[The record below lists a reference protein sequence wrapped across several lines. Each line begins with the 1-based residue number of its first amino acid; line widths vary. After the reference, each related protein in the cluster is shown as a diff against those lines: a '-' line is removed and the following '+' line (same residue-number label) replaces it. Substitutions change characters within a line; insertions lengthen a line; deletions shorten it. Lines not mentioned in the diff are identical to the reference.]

1 MNNKLYKLMNW
12 PEIEEIIYSDGDD
25 PHRILGAHK
34 VGSNLLI
41 QTFYP
46 MAEEIEVVPSTG
58 TKKYKMELAD
68 EAGFYAAL
76 VPYKEGFK
84 YKYRIKLE
92 NGDIKEIY
100 DAYNFDGRMDREDFI
115 KFNSGMHYNIYEKFG
130 AHLMEIDGVKGCAF
144 AVWAP
149 DAARVSVIGDFNDW
163 DGRVNQMRRVDH
175 DGVFEIFIPGAA
187 EGDGYQFEVKTK
199 GGVIFKRP
207 DPYGYAFKDKESQV
221 SKITSLG
228 DIKWNDSAFIKNRTK
243 FNRDSDP
250 LSICELSLESFAA
263 KHKNHIPD
271 YEELAKEILSYV
283 QDHGFNTI
291 ELKPVMEHIQ
301 GHPFH
306 ITGFFAI
313 QNKYGDPVGFK
324 KFVNIMHEAG
334 IRVIMDFVTTFFPKL
349 QCGLNSFD
357 GQALYEYPDPRMG
370 VHPRTG
376 DLIFDFGRKQVTNFL
391 LSSALFWVSTFHLDG
406 LRVADIAKILYLDYD
421 RKPGQWIPNMYGG
434 NENLEAKDFLCNFN
448 AVLKQAYPGL
458 LTLTKETS
466 CWPRVTGELDDGG
479 LGFDYKWNNGWTKD
493 FLDYIQNDPLFRSG
507 NHNELTF
514 SLVYCYTERF
524 VLAFT
529 HEEIGKGLEG
539 LYDLMPGD
547 TAQKMA
553 GVRLA
558 ISYLMTHPGKKM
570 IYMDPNE
577 LSIDNA
583 VFLENMIH
591 SLNEIYYSRPALYQI
606 DTNDS
611 GFEWINSMAAEE
623 CMMSFMR
630 KGESDKDMLI
640 IVVNMAGVD
649 RTFEVGV
656 PADGK
661 YYEIFN
667 SDDTCYGGSGM
678 VNPGRI
684 EADFSEAD
692 GRPYSIPV
700 KVASSSLAIFSYTPY
715 TTQEKKIRKIREE
728 EANNKMQEREKTLR
742 ELKNRQEKEEAELLK
757 ELHERYEKELAAQEE
772 AIEKKYE
779 QIEEERISSIVSEA
793 ALKSISGGKK
803 TAAKKTATPK
813 TAAKGQKTAASKSA
827 VKKAPAKKTTRK
839 TSGTKTSN
847 TKTNKKDDNK

>member
-34 VGSNLLI
+34 VGSNYLI

-46 MAEEIEVVPSTG
+46 SAEEITVVPETG
-58 TKKYKMELAD
+58 TKTYPMELAD
-68 EAGFYAAL
+68 EVGFYAAL
-76 VPYKEGFK
+76 IPFKEGIK
-84 YKYRIKLE
+84 YKYRIKMAD
-92 NGDIKEIY
+92 GTVKEVH
-100 DAYNFDGRMDREDFI
+100 DAYNFEPQMNREDFI
-115 KFNSGMHYNIYEKFG
+115 KFNSGIHYRIFEKLG
-130 AHLMEIDGVKGCAF
+130 AHLRKADGIDGCNF

-149 DAARVSVIGDFNDW
+149 DATRVSVIGDFNDF
-163 DGRVNQMRRVDH
+163 DGRVNQMKCVDH
-175 DGVFEIFIPGAA
+175 SGVFEIFIPDAK
-187 EGDGYQFEVKTK
+187 EGQSYQYEIKTK
-199 GGVIFKRP
+199 GGVIFRRP
-207 DPYGYAFKDKESQV
+207 DPYGYGFADKEHTV
-221 SKITSLG
+221 SKIVNVG
-228 DIKWNDSAFIKNRTK
+228 EFKWTDQTFIKERVK
-243 FNRDSDP
+243 FNRDEDP
-250 LSICELSLESFAA
+250 LSICEISIDSFAA

-271 YEELAKEILSYV
+271 YKELALDILSYV
-283 QDHGFNTI
+283 KDHSFNAI
-291 ELKPVMEHIQ
+291 ELQPIMEHIP
-301 GHPFH
+301 GHPYH
-306 ITGFFAI
+306 ITGYFSV
-313 QNKYGDPVGFK
+313 QGKYGNPEGFME
-324 KFVNIMHEAG
+324 FINIMHDAG
-334 IRVIMDFVTTFFPKL
+334 IKVFMDFVATLFPKV
-349 QCGLNSFD
+349 QCGLNAFD

-391 LSSALFWVSTFHLDG
+391 LTSALFWIEKFHLDG
-406 LRVADIAKILYLDYD
+406 LRAADVAKILYLDYD
-421 RKPGQWIPNMYGG
+421 RKPGQWVPNMYGG

-448 AVLKQAYPGL
+448 HLLKKEFPGII
-458 LTLTKETS
+458 TMTKETS
-466 CWPRVTGELDDGG
+466 CWPRVTGELEDGG

-514 SLVYCYTERF
+514 SLIYCYTERF
-524 VLAFT
+524 ILAFT
-529 HEEIGKGLEG
+529 HEDIGKGMEG
-539 LYDLMPGD
+539 LYELMPGD
-547 TAQKMA
+547 SSQKMA

-558 ISYLMTHPGKKM
+558 VSYAMSHPGKKM
-570 IYMDPNE
+570 FYMDPSA

-591 SLNEIYYSRPALYQI
+591 SLNEVYYEHPAMHKI

-630 KGESDKDMLI
+630 KTEKENERLI
-640 IVVNMAGVD
+640 VVVNMAGVD

-656 PADGK
+656 PSDGK

-667 SDDTCYGGSGM
+667 SDDTSFGGGGL

-684 EADFSEAD
+684 EASFSEAD

-700 KVASSSLAIFSYTPY
+700 KVAATSLAIFSYTPY

-728 EANNKMQEREKTLR
+728 EAYNKQAEREKTLR
-742 ELKNRQEKEEAELLK
+742 DLKEKQEKEEAKLLK

-793 ALKSISGGKK
+793 ALKSITGGKK
-803 TAAKKTATPK
+803 TAAKKGSAKTTTGRKTGTAKKSAGTRSTAKKATPNNNE
-813 TAAKGQKTAASKSA
+813 
-827 VKKAPAKKTTRK
+827 KKE
-839 TSGTKTSN
+839 
-847 TKTNKKDDNK
+847 DNK

>member
-46 MAEEIEVVPSTG
+46 QAVEITVVPESG
-58 TKKYKMELAD
+58 TKTYKMELAD
-68 EAGFYAAL
+68 EAGFFAVL
-76 VPYKEGFK
+76 IPLKEGTK

-92 NGDIKEIY
+92 SGDTKEIY
-100 DAYNFDGRMDREDFI
+100 DAYNFDPEMDREDFI
-115 KFNSGMHYNIYEKFG
+115 KYNSGIHYSIHEKLG
-130 AHLMEIDGVKGCAF
+130 AHVKTIDGVIGTSF

-149 DAARVSVIGDFNDW
+149 DAARVSVIGDFNGW
-163 DGRVNQMRRVDH
+163 DGRVNQMKRVDQS
-175 DGVFEIFIPGAA
+175 GVFEIFIPGAVD
-187 EGDGYQFEVKTK
+187 GDAYQFEIKTK

-207 DPYGYAFKDKESQV
+207 DPYGYAFKDKEFTT
-221 SKITSLG
+221 SKIVE
-228 DIKWNDSAFIKNRTK
+228 IKEFKWSDSAFVKNRLK

-250 LSICELSLESFAA
+250 LSICEINIDAFAA
-263 KHKNHIPD
+263 RHTNHIPD
-271 YEELAKEILSYV
+271 YKELASDILSYV

-291 ELKPVMEHIQ
+291 ELQPIMEHIY
-301 GHPFH
+301 GHPYH
-306 ITGFFAI
+306 ITGFFAV
-313 QNKYGDPVGFK
+313 QGRYGTPDGFME
-324 KFVNIMHEAG
+324 FVNIMHEAG
-334 IRVIMDFVTTFFPKL
+334 IRVIMDFVATFFPKL
-349 QCGLNSFD
+349 QNGLNTFD

-376 DLIFDFGRKQVTNFL
+376 DLIFDFNRKQVTNFL
-391 LSSALFWVSTFHLDG
+391 LSSALFWTEKFHLDG

-434 NENLEAKDFLCNFN
+434 NENLEAKDFLCTFN
-448 AVLKQAYPGL
+448 SVLKAATPGL
-458 LTLTKETS
+458 LTMTKETS
-466 CWPRVTGELDDGG
+466 CWPRVTGEIDEGG
-479 LGFDYKWNNGWTKD
+479 LGFDFKWNNGWTKD

-524 VLAFT
+524 ILAFT

-547 TAQKMA
+547 SSQKMA

-558 ISYLMTHPGKKM
+558 IAYAMTHPGKKM
-570 IYMDPNE
+570 FYMDPSA

-591 SLNEIYYSRPALYQI
+591 SLNDVYYNKPALHLL
-606 DTNDS
+606 DTTDA
-611 GFEWINSMAAEE
+611 GFEWINSMASEE

-630 KGESDKDMLI
+630 KGEKDSDMLVV
-640 IVVNMAGVD
+640 VVNMAGVD
-649 RTFEVGV
+649 RMFEVGV

-667 SDDTCYGGSGM
+667 SDDNNFGGTG
-678 VNPGRI
+678 VLNPGRI
-684 EADFSEAD
+684 EANFSEAD

-700 KVASSSLAIFSYTPY
+700 KVAATSLAIFSYTPY

-728 EANNKMQEREKTLR
+728 EANNKQNEREKTLR
-742 ELKNRQEKEEAELLK
+742 ELKARQEKEEAKLLK
-757 ELHERYEKELAAQEE
+757 ELHDRYEKELAAQEE
-772 AIEKKYE
+772 AIEKKYQ

-793 ALKSISGGKK
+793 ALKSITGAKK
-803 TAAKKTATPK
+803 TAAKKTTKK
-813 TAAKGQKTAASKSA
+813 TAEKKETTAKKSTA
-827 VKKAPAKKTTRK
+827 KKATSAKKSTSRK
-839 TSGTKTSN
+839 TNADNADKN
-847 TKTNKKDDNK
+847 ENK

>member
-46 MAEEIEVVPSTG
+46 MAVEIEVVPATG
-58 TKKYKMELAD
+58 TKTYKMELAD

-76 VPYKEGFK
+76 VPYKENFK

-92 NGDIKEIY
+92 NGDIREIT
-100 DAYNFDGRMDREDFI
+100 DPYNFAPRMDREDFI
-115 KFNSGMHYNIYEKFG
+115 KFNSGIHYNIYEKLG
-130 AHLMEIDGVKGCAF
+130 AHVIEIDGVKGCTF

-149 DAARVSVIGDFNDW
+149 DAARVSVIGDFNEW
-163 DGRVNQMRRVDH
+163 DGRVNQMQRVDH
-175 DGVFEIFIPGAA
+175 AGIFEIFIPDAKD
-187 EGDGYQFEVKTK
+187 GDGYQYEIKTK

-207 DPYGYAFKDKESQV
+207 DPYGYAYKDRDNVISQV
-221 SKITSLG
+221 VEIK
-228 DIKWNDSAFIKNRTK
+228 DIDWNDATFIKNRTK
-243 FNRDSDP
+243 FDRDTDP
-250 LSICELSLESFAA
+250 LSICELSLDTFAA
-263 KHKNHIPD
+263 KHQNHIPD
-271 YEELAKEILSYV
+271 YEELAGEILEYV
-283 QDHGFNTI
+283 KDHGFNTI
-291 ELKPVMEHIQ
+291 ELKPIMEHIP

-306 ITGFFAI
+306 INGFFSV
-313 QNKYGDPVGFK
+313 QKRYGSPDDFK
-324 KFVNIMHEAG
+324 KFVNIMHGAG

-349 QCGLNSFD
+349 QCGLNAFD

-391 LSSALFWVSTFHLDG
+391 LSCALYWVENYHLDG

-421 RKPGQWIPNMYGG
+421 RKPGQWIPNIYGG

-448 AVLKQAYPGL
+448 SVLKTKHPGI

-547 TAQKMA
+547 SAQKMA

-570 IYMDPNE
+570 LYMDPNE

-583 VFLENMIH
+583 VFLENLIH
-591 SLNEIYYSRPALYQI
+591 SLNEIYYSRPALHQI
-606 DTNDS
+606 DVNDS

-623 CMMSFMR
+623 CMMSFIR
-630 KGESDKDMLI
+630 KGQSDADMLI
-640 IVVNMAGVD
+640 VVVNMAGVD

-667 SDDTCYGGSGM
+667 SDDTCYGGSGI

-684 EADFSEAD
+684 EANFSEAD

-700 KVASSSLAIFSYTPY
+700 KLASSSLAIFSYTAY

-728 EANNKMQEREKTLR
+728 EANNKMQERERTLR

-757 ELHERYEKELAAQEE
+757 ELHERYERELAAQEE

-793 ALKSISGGKK
+793 AFKAVSGTKKTQTKKTSAKKTTAKTETK
-803 TAAKKTATPK
+803 TAAKKT
-813 TAAKGQKTAASKSA
+813 
-827 VKKAPAKKTTRK
+827 RK
-839 TSGTKTSN
+839 TSTKKTSSSKAEN
-847 TKTNKKDDNK
+847 TDKKEDNE

>member
-46 MAEEIEVVPSTG
+46 SAVEITVVPSGSSKT
-58 TKKYKMELAD
+58 YKMELAD
-68 EAGFYAAL
+68 EAGFFAAL
-76 VPYKEGFK
+76 IPIKEGTD
-84 YKYRIKLE
+84 YKYRIKLD
-92 NGDIKEIY
+92 NGETKEIY
-100 DAYNFDGRMDREDFI
+100 DAYNFQPQMDREDFI
-115 KFNSGMHYNIYEKFG
+115 KFNSGIHYDIYEKLG
-130 AHLMEIDGVKGCAF
+130 AHPMTINGIEGTSF

-149 DAARVSVIGDFNDW
+149 DAARVSVIGDFNEW
-163 DGRVNQMRRVDH
+163 DGRVNQMKRVEQS
-175 DGVFEIFIPGAA
+175 GVFEIFIPGAV
-187 EGDGYQFEVKTK
+187 EGAGYQYEIKTK

-207 DPYGYAFKDKESQV
+207 DPYGYAFADKEFTV
-221 SKITSLG
+221 SKVVG
-228 DIKWNDSAFIKNRTK
+228 IKGFKWTDAAFIKDRTK
-243 FNRDSDP
+243 FDRDSDP
-250 LSICELSLESFAA
+250 LSICEINIESFAA
-263 KHKNHIPD
+263 KHQNHIPD
-271 YEELAKEILSYV
+271 YKELALDILSYV
-283 QDHGFNTI
+283 QDHGFNAI
-291 ELKPVMEHIQ
+291 ELFPVMEHIG
-301 GHPFH
+301 GHPYH
-306 ITGFFAI
+306 ITGFFSV
-313 QNKYGDPVGFK
+313 QGRYGTPDGFME
-324 KFVNIMHEAG
+324 FVNIMHEAG
-334 IRVIMDFVTTFFPKL
+334 IKVFMDFVTTFFPKL
-349 QCGLNSFD
+349 QCGLNAFD

-391 LSSALFWVSTFHLDG
+391 VSCGLFWTQKFHLDG
-406 LRVADIAKILYLDYD
+406 LRAADIAKILYLDYD

-434 NENLEAKDFLCNFN
+434 NENLEAKEFLCNFN
-448 AVLKQAYPGL
+448 NVLKTKNPGL
-458 LTLTKETS
+458 LTMTKETS

-514 SLVYCYTERF
+514 SLIYCYTERF
-524 VLAFT
+524 ILAFT

-547 TAQKMA
+547 SAQKMA

-558 ISYLMTHPGKKM
+558 VAYAMCHPGKKM
-570 IYMDPNE
+570 FYMDPSA

-591 SLNEIYYSRPALYQI
+591 MLNEIYNQRPALHQL
-606 DTNDS
+606 DTNDA
-611 GFEWINSMAAEE
+611 GFEWVNSMAAEE
-623 CMMSFMR
+623 CMMSFIR
-630 KGESDKDMLI
+630 KGEKDGDMLLV
-640 IVVNMAGVD
+640 VVNMAGVD

-667 SDDTCYGGSGM
+667 SDDTNFGGQGI

-684 EADFSEAD
+684 EADFTEAD

-700 KVASSSLAIFSYTPY
+700 KVAATSIAIFSYTPY

-728 EANNKMQEREKTLR
+728 EAIKKQNEREKALR
-742 ELKNRQEKEEAELLK
+742 ELKDRQEKEEAKLLK

-779 QIEEERISSIVSEA
+779 QIEEERISSVVSEA
-793 ALKSISGGKK
+793 ALKSITGSSAKK
-803 TAAKKTATPK
+803 SAAKASAKKTATAK
-813 TAAKGQKTAASKSA
+813 TT
-827 VKKAPAKKTTRK
+827 AKKTASK
-839 TSGTKTSN
+839 TTKKTA
-847 TKTNKKDDNK
+847 TKTNTKNTKKKDE

>member
-34 VGSNLLI
+34 VGSNLLV

-46 MAEEIEVVPSTG
+46 SAVEITVVPEKGNKT
-58 TKKYKMELAD
+58 YPMELAD
-68 EAGFYAAL
+68 EAGFFAAL
-76 VPYKEGFK
+76 IPYKEGTK
-84 YKYRIKLE
+84 YKYRIKLSDE
-92 NGDIKEIY
+92 SVKEIY
-100 DAYNFDGRMDREDFI
+100 DAYNFEPKMDREDFI
-115 KFNSGMHYNIYEKFG
+115 KFNSGIHYRIYEKLG
-130 AHLMEIDGVKGCAF
+130 AHIETIDGVKGTSF

-149 DAARVSVIGDFNDW
+149 DAARISVIGDFNDW
-163 DGRVNQMRRVDH
+163 DGRVNQMKRLDH
-175 DGVFEIFIPGAA
+175 SGVFEIFIPGAD
-187 EGDGYQFEVKTK
+187 EGDGYQYEIKTK

-207 DPYGYAFKDKESQV
+207 DPYGYGFKDKEHSV
-221 SKITSLG
+221 SKIVNIE
-228 DIKWNDSAFIKNRTK
+228 DIKWKDASFINDRVK
-243 FNRDSDP
+243 FNTDSDP
-250 LSICELSLESFAA
+250 LSICEISLDAFAA
-263 KHKNHIPD
+263 RHTNHIPD
-271 YEELAKEILSYV
+271 YVELAKDILAYV
-283 QDHGFNTI
+283 QDHGFNAI
-291 ELKPVMEHIQ
+291 ELQPVMEHIP
-301 GHPFH
+301 GHAYH
-306 ITGFFAI
+306 ITGFFAP
-313 QNKYGDPVGFK
+313 QMRYGSAAGFME
-324 KFVNIMHEAG
+324 FVNIMHEAG
-334 IRVIMDFVTTFFPKL
+334 IKVFMDFVTTFFPKL
-349 QCGLNSFD
+349 QNGLNSFD

-370 VHPRTG
+370 IHPRTG
-376 DLIFDFGRKQVTNFL
+376 DLIFDFGRKQVTNFIMT
-391 LSSALFWVSTFHLDG
+391 SAFFWVEKFHLDG

-434 NENLEAKDFLCNFN
+434 NENLEAKDFLCCFN
-448 AVLKQAYPGL
+448 QALKKEFPGI

-466 CWPRVTGELDDGG
+466 CWPRVTGKTDEGG

-514 SLVYCYTERF
+514 SLIYCYTERF
-524 VLAFT
+524 ILAFT
-529 HEEIGKGLEG
+529 HEDIGRGLEG

-547 TAQKMA
+547 SSQKMA

-558 ISYLMTHPGKKM
+558 VAYTMTHPGKKM
-570 IYMDPNE
+570 FSMDPSA

-591 SLNEIYYSRPALYQI
+591 SINEVYFSRPALHEL
-606 DTNDS
+606 DTTDA

-630 KGESDKDMLI
+630 KSEKADDMLI
-640 IVVNMAGVD
+640 VVVNMAGVD

-667 SDDTCYGGSGM
+667 SDDTSYGGNG
-678 VNPGRI
+678 VLNPGRI
-684 EADFSEAD
+684 EANFSEAD

-700 KVASSSLAIFSYTPY
+700 KVAASSLAIFSYTPY

-728 EANNKMQEREKTLR
+728 EAYNKQNEKEKTLR
-742 ELKNRQEKEEAELLK
+742 ELKERQEKEEAELLK

-772 AIEKKYE
+772 AIEKKYQ

-793 ALKSISGGKK
+793 ALKDITDGKVK
-803 TAAKKTATPK
+803 T
-813 TAAKGQKTAASKSA
+813 
-827 VKKAPAKKTTRK
+827 AKKTT
-839 TSGTKTSN
+839 SGTKARKSSSTAKKTTTAKKTS
-847 TKTNKKDDNK
+847 TRKAQTVKKEEKKEDNK

>member
-25 PHRILGAHK
+25 LHRILGAHK

-46 MAEEIEVVPSTG
+46 SAEEITVVPENG
-58 TKKYKMELAD
+58 TKTYKMELAD
-68 EAGFYAAL
+68 EAGFFAAL
-76 VPYKEGFK
+76 IPLKDGTK
-84 YKYRIKLE
+84 YKYKIKL
-92 NGDIKEIY
+92 GDGGVKEIY
-100 DAYNFDGRMDREDFI
+100 DAYNYEPQMDREDFI
-115 KFNSGMHYNIYEKFG
+115 KFNSGIHYRIFEKLG
-130 AHLMEIDGVKGCAF
+130 AHVKTIDGVKGCSF

-149 DAARVSVIGDFNDW
+149 DAARVSVIGDFNDF
-163 DGRVNQMRRVDH
+163 DGRVNQMKRMDH
-175 DGVFEIFIPGAA
+175 SGVFEIFVPGAC
-187 EGDGYQFEVKTK
+187 EGQGYQYEIKTK
-199 GGVIFKRP
+199 GGVIFTRP
-207 DPYGYAFKDKESQV
+207 DPYGYGFINKEKTV
-221 SKITSLG
+221 SKIVEIG
-228 DIKWNDSAFIKNRTK
+228 EFKWTDQEFIKNRVK
-243 FNRDSDP
+243 FDRDTDP
-250 LSICELSLESFAA
+250 LSICEISLDDFAA

-271 YEELAKEILSYV
+271 YEELARDVLSYV
-283 QDHGFNTI
+283 QDHSFNAI
-291 ELKPVMEHIQ
+291 ELQPVMEHIS
-301 GHPFH
+301 GHPYH
-306 ITGFFAI
+306 ITGFFSVRGR
-313 QNKYGDPVGFK
+313 YGNPEGFM
-324 KFVNIMHEAG
+324 KFVDIMHGAG
-334 IRVIMDFVTTFFPKL
+334 IKVFMDFVTTFFPKL
-349 QCGLNSFD
+349 QNGLNSFD

-391 LSSALFWVSTFHLDG
+391 LTSAMFWVEKFHLDG
-406 LRVADIAKILYLDYD
+406 LRAADVAKILYLDYD

-434 NENLEAKDFLCNFN
+434 NENLEAKEFLCNFN
-448 AVLKQAYPGL
+448 HVLKKEFPGV
-458 LTLTKETS
+458 LTMTKETS
-466 CWPRVTGELDDGG
+466 CWPRVTGELEDGG

-524 VLAFT
+524 ILAFT
-529 HEEIGKGLEG
+529 HEDIGKGLEG

-547 TAQKMA
+547 SSQKMA

-558 ISYLMTHPGKKM
+558 VAYTMTHPGKKM
-570 IYMDPNE
+570 FYMDPAA

-591 SLNEIYYSRPALYQI
+591 SLNEVYYKQPALHQI

-630 KGESDKDMLI
+630 KGQKDDDMLI
-640 IVVNMAGVD
+640 VVVNMAGVD

-656 PADGK
+656 PYDGK

-667 SDDTCYGGSGM
+667 SDDTSYGGAGL
-678 VNPGRI
+678 VNSGRI
-684 EADFSEAD
+684 EASFNEAD

-700 KVASSSLAIFSYTPY
+700 KVAATSLAIFSYTPY

-728 EANNKMQEREKTLR
+728 EANNKQNERERTLR
-742 ELKNRQEKEEAELLK
+742 ELKEKQEKEEAQLLK
-757 ELHERYEKELAAQEE
+757 ELHERYERELAAQEE

-803 TAAKKTATPK
+803 TAAKKT
-813 TAAKGQKTAASKSA
+813 TAKSTTKKSTTA
-827 VKKAPAKKTTRK
+827 AKKTTAKK
-839 TSGTKTSN
+839 TTS
-847 TKTNKKDDNK
+847 KKAAPKKSDENADEK

>member
-41 QTFYP
+41 QAFYP
-46 MAEEIEVVPSTG
+46 SAVEIDVVLDNGGKT
-58 TKKYKMELAD
+58 YKMELAD
-68 EAGFYAAL
+68 EAGFFAAL
-76 VPYKEGFK
+76 IPYKEGLK
-84 YKYRIKLE
+84 YKYRIKLD
-92 NGDIKEIY
+92 NDSVKEIY
-100 DAYNFDGRMDREDFI
+100 DPYNFEPMMDREDFI
-115 KFNSGMHYNIYEKFG
+115 KFNSGIHYTVHEKLG
-130 AHLMEIDGVKGCAF
+130 AHVMTIDGVKGCSF

-149 DAARVSVIGDFNDW
+149 DAARVSVIGDFNDF
-163 DGRVNQMRRVDH
+163 DGRVNQMKRVEH
-175 DGVFEIFIPGAA
+175 SGVFEIFIPGAE
-187 EGDGYQFEVKTK
+187 EGQGYQYEVKTK
-199 GGVIFKRP
+199 GGVLFKRP
-207 DPYGYAFKDKESQV
+207 DPYGYAFTDKDHTI
-221 SKITSLG
+221 SKIVSIN
-228 DIKWNDSAFIKNRTK
+228 DIKWDDDAWIKNRTK
-243 FNRDSDP
+243 FDRDSDP
-250 LSICELSLESFAA
+250 LSMCEINLDAFAA

-271 YEELAKEILSYV
+271 YEELARDILTYV

-291 ELKPVMEHIQ
+291 ELQPVMEHIP
-301 GHPFH
+301 GHPYH
-306 ITGFFAI
+306 ITGFFSV
-313 QNKYGDPVGFK
+313 QGRYGTPEGFM
-324 KFVNIMHEAG
+324 KFVNIMHEGG
-334 IRVIMDFVTTFFPKL
+334 IRVIMDYVTTFFPKL
-349 QCGLNSFD
+349 QCGLNAFD

-370 VHPRTG
+370 IHPRTG
-376 DLIFDFGRKQVTNFL
+376 DLIFDFGRKQVTNFIL
-391 LSSALFWVSTFHLDG
+391 AGALFWVEKFHLDG

-448 AVLKQAYPGL
+448 SVLKTRHDGI
-458 LTLTKETS
+458 LTMTKETS
-466 CWPRVTGELDDGG
+466 CWPRVTGDLDDGG

-493 FLDYIQNDPLFRSG
+493 FLDYIQNDPLFRAG

-524 VLAFT
+524 ILAFT

-547 TAQKMA
+547 SAQKMA

-558 ISYLMTHPGKKM
+558 VSYAMTHPGKKM
-570 IYMDPNE
+570 FYMDPSA

-583 VFLENMIH
+583 VFLENMMH
-591 SLNEIYYSRPALYQI
+591 CLNDVYYSRPALHTL
-606 DTNDS
+606 DTSDD

-623 CMMSFMR
+623 CMMSFVR
-630 KGESDKDMLI
+630 KSNKNDEMLI
-640 IVVNMAGVD
+640 VVANMAGVD

-667 SDDTCYGGSGM
+667 SDDTNFGGQGL

-684 EADFSEAD
+684 EANFAEAD

-700 KVASSSLAIFSYTPY
+700 KVAASALAIFSYTPY

-728 EANNKMQEREKTLR
+728 EANNKQNEREKTLR
-742 ELKNRQEKEEAELLK
+742 ELKARQEKEEIKLLK

-772 AIEKKYE
+772 AIERKYE
-779 QIEEERISSIVSEA
+779 QIEEERISNIVSEA

-803 TAAKKTATPK
+803 TSAKKTTATKTTAKKTAAKKTTTK
-813 TAAKGQKTAASKSA
+813 KSTA
-827 VKKAPAKKTTRK
+827 KKAPAKAPSKK
-839 TSGTKTSN
+839 AEVNKN
-847 TKTNKKDDNK
+847 TKKED

>member
-46 MAEEIEVVPSTG
+46 MAVEIEVVPDSG

-76 VPYKEGFK
+76 VPYKENFK

-92 NGDIKEIY
+92 NGDVKEII
-100 DAYNFDGRMDREDFI
+100 DPYNFSARMDREDFI
-115 KFNSGMHYNIYEKFG
+115 KFNSGIHYSIHEKLG
-130 AHLMEIDGVKGCAF
+130 AHIIELDGVKGCAF

-163 DGRVNQMRRVDH
+163 DGRVNQMQRVDH
-175 DGVFEIFIPGAA
+175 DGIFEIFIPEAKA
-187 EGDGYQFEVKTK
+187 GDGYQYEIKTK
-199 GGVIFKRP
+199 GGVTFKRP
-207 DPYGYAFKDKESQV
+207 DPFGYAFKDKENEVSQV
-221 SKITSLG
+221 TPID
-228 DIKWNDSAFIKNRTK
+228 DIKWTDAAWIKNRAK
-243 FNRDSDP
+243 FNRDTDA
-250 LSICELSLESFAA
+250 LSICELSLDSFAA
-263 KHKNHIPD
+263 RHQNHIPD
-271 YEELAKEILSYV
+271 YEELAHEILQYV

-291 ELKPVMEHIQ
+291 ELKPIMEHIP

-306 ITGFFAI
+306 INGFFSI
-313 QNKYGDPVGFK
+313 QKRYGSPAGFK

-349 QCGLNSFD
+349 QCGLNAFD

-391 LSSALFWVSTFHLDG
+391 LSSALFWVETFHLDG

-421 RKPGQWIPNMYGG
+421 RKPGQWVPNIYGG

-448 AVLKQAYPGL
+448 AVLKTIHPGV

-547 TAQKMA
+547 SAQKMA

-591 SLNEIYYSRPALYQI
+591 SLNEIYYNRPALHKI
-606 DTNDS
+606 DVNDS

-630 KGESDKDMLI
+630 KGEKDEDLLVV
-640 IVVNMAGVD
+640 VVNMAGVD

-667 SDDTCYGGSGM
+667 SDDTCYGGSGI

-684 EADFSEAD
+684 EAGFNEAD
-692 GRPYSIPV
+692 GRPYSIPI

-742 ELKNRQEKEEAELLK
+742 ELKNRQEKEEAELLR

-793 ALKSISGGKK
+793 ALKSISGKK
-803 TAAKKTATPK
+803 TAAKKTATKKAATSKASGK
-813 TAAKGQKTAASKSA
+813 TGTAKKAAKTTTKKTT
-827 VKKAPAKKTTRK
+827 AKKTVNK
-839 TSGTKTSN
+839 TE
-847 TKTNKKDDNK
+847 KKEDNK